1 MMSLLRRVG
10 TRLGN
15 SSAAEFQRS
24 RIASHESE
32 LRRRPLATPCRQHCA
47 VKEPRRAD
55 TFPQQSA
62 RRQPALI
69 TRCTSSDADRPPV
82 HQGAPLGPQ
91 TRRVPSRLNVV
102 GIESERCGRAG
113 RYRREGPCG
122 AVRARHRPPA
132 LLLALH
138 EALKAMAIEVG
149 ASPDLTSLLGRSKRH
164 VGTQSS
170 AATVSARSSDRI
182 DFPLAIGRRNVAAI
196 IAEPGTTMTVEQKDD
211 RAQTGA
217 DE

>member
-113 RYRREGPCG
+113 RYRREGPSG

-138 EALKAMAIEVG
+138 EALKAMAIG
-149 ASPDLTSLLGRSKRH
+149 SNPLSSTRKSARTALGSRRPRRARPSPA
-164 VGTQSS
+164 SS
-170 AATVSARSSDRI
+170 ANACARETSDGQVQV
-182 DFPLAIGRRNVAAI
+182 P
-196 IAEPGTTMTVEQKDD
+196 
-211 RAQTGA
+211 
-217 DE
+217 